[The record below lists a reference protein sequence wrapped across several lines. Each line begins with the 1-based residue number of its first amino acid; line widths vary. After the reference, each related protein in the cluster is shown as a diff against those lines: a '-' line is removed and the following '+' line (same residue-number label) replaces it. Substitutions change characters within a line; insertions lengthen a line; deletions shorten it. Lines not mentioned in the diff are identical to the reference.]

1 MLVKVYAKGLHRHV
15 SKVFWPNP
23 PIAIL
28 ELPNCLSYGCYI
40 VILMSFQNIS
50 STNYACCHSQLS
62 SLSFTVVF
70 FLIFFVVEV
79 AVFVAAAVFGVSLA
93 AIVVFVVSLVTF
105 TVLAVVLV
113 ILTTFIAAFI
123 ILPLQ
128 LTLLKAKHQIILTFS
143 SRNDDVTG
151 KHDQKCRSNSEI
163 AL

>member
-1 MLVKVYAKGLHRHV
+1 MLVNVYAKGLHRHV

-23 PIAIL
+23 PIAML

-40 VILMSFQNIS
+40 LILMSFQNIS

-62 SLSFTVVF
+62 SLSFIVVF

-105 TVLAVVLV
+105 TAC
-113 ILTTFIAAFI
+113 
-123 ILPLQ
+123 PC
-128 LTLLKAKHQIILTFS
+128 
-143 SRNDDVTG
+143 
-151 KHDQKCRSNSEI
+151 CRSSYSHYFYRSVYDFATAINTIKS
-163 AL
+163 